1 MYYFTSMDVENVAR
15 YWLPKNFYIWFDN
28 STETTFEKK
37 FYWHY
42 WREKIFDKD
51 LIYC

>member
-28 STETTFEKK
+28 STETTYGKSFIGTIGEK
-37 FYWHY
+37 
-42 WREKIFDKD
+42 KIFDKD
-51 LIYC
+51 LISC